1 MKAECIETLIN
12 ENREIE
18 FAYKGSRYSIT
29 YYNNNREKYISVCKF
44 YGKPIDVKNVDELL
58 KLKIGKYTLRQI
70 FESLPDSAFDIY

>member
-1 MKAECIETLIN
+1 MKAECIEKLIN

-29 YYNNNREKYISVCKF
+29 YYNDTREKYISVCKF
-44 YGKPIDVKNVDELL
+44 YGKPIDVKNVDELFQ
-58 KLKIGKYTLRQI
+58 LKIGKYKLRQI